1 MFTKLLHEFWR
12 DEVGATVTLEHVMV
26 GTVGTLGLVGGIA
39 STSNALNDELN
50 DFARAIRSFDQSY
63 AVSGYSSDGF
73 VQTGQPGCLNNGGG
87 VSTGTSFQAYKAG
100 SGFRQTSTSV
110 TSGRA
115 RFSSLPNQVVQ
126 DADVAG
132 TNGLRMRIEDDQ
144 PQLAPQVFQTQQFNE
159 VVQPTPGVLIQP
171 RQGYVVVDADG
182 VIVEEEAV
190 ELQESTVTQQ
200 PAAQSKQTARG
211 SRENDHPSATKETKS
226 RRKDR

>member
-73 VQTGQPGCLNNGGG
+73 IQTGQPGCLNNGGI
-87 VSTGTSFQAYKAG
+87 STGTSFQAYKAG

-115 RFSSLPNQVVQ
+115 QFSSLPNQVVQ

-144 PQLAPQVFQTQQFNE
+144 PQFVAPQAFQTQQFNAIA
-159 VVQPTPGVLIQP
+159 QPVPGVLIQP
-171 RQGYVVVDADG
+171 RQECVVVDADG
-182 VIVEEEAV
+182 VIVEEE
-190 ELQESTVTQQ
+190 VTEHRASGATQR
-200 PAAQSKQTARG
+200 KQATRA
-211 SRENDHPSATKETKS
+211 SREHDQPSATKETKS